1 MGTNMFLQNLNIQ
14 LTSKYK
20 NHLRIEEDHWR
31 MRFRINWINDGDTNI
46 KCYHISVLNCR
57 RRNNISFFKDIYG
70 AWISS
75 HLNILNH
82 TLNYF
87 QRIFS
92 TSHHHIFLHNPEFNN
107 TSCHNIDMSTLDYPL
122 QDHEIIKAVYSFRPS
137 KSPRPDSL
145 HLSFYQ
151 KHWEIVGKSVL
162 ETYHS
167 IFKYVTMPLTP
178 LTFVLFRKF
187 PMQIIL

>member
-1 MGTNMFLQNLNIQ
+1 
-14 LTSKYK
+14 
-20 NHLRIEEDHWR
+20 
-31 MRFRINWINDGDTNI
+31 
-46 KCYHISVLNCR
+46 
-57 RRNNISFFKDIYG
+57 
-70 AWISS
+70 
-75 HLNILNH
+75 
-82 TLNYF
+82 
-87 QRIFS
+87 
-92 TSHHHIFLHNPEFNN
+92 
-107 TSCHNIDMSTLDYPL
+107 MSTLDYPL

-162 ETYHS
+162 ETCHS

-187 PMQIIL
+187 PMQIILRTLGLSVYETLFIKLLQKLLQTI